1 MTVRG
6 ITPQALADLF
16 RASMRIAPASVS
28 LVTARGADGGRVP
41 ARSIGGKSLSV
52 LRGTLSSQICT
63 AEVAD
68 DYGTHTIFVGRI
80 DDMVP
85 EISAQNLSP
94 LIWARTASCDL

>member
-16 RASMRIAPASVS
+16 RASMRIAPAGVS

-41 ARSIGGKSLSV
+41 RSEHSV
-52 LRGTLSSQICT
+52 RGTLSSQICT
-63 AEVAD
+63 AEVAH

-80 DDMVP
+80 NDMVP

-94 LIWARTASCDL
+94 LIWARTASWDL